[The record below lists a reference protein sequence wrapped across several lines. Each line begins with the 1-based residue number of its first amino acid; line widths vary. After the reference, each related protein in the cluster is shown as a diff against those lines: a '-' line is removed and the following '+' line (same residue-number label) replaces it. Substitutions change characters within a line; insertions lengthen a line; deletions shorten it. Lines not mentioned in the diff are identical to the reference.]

1 MRKWKR
7 GALATAASLIAVLIA
22 GAVIAQNVNVYTEQ
36 GGDRMVVGSG
46 GSLDVASGGEIDI
59 ESGGSLKIA
68 GTAISSTAAELNEY
82 SLSVELDTL
91 CTASSAWVVAPHAGD
106 VVKIYTVID
115 GAIATSDV
123 VITPQIGGTNITNGA
138 ITVANASSAAGDVD
152 SSTPTAAN
160 TVTAGQAIEFE
171 TDGACVNAIKTEI
184 SVLIS
189 R

>member
-91 CTASSAWVVAPHAGD
+91 CTCLL
-106 VVKIYTVID
+106 Y
-115 GAIATSDV
+115 TSD
-123 VITPQIGGTNITNGA
+123 
-138 ITVANASSAAGDVD
+138 AAD
-152 SSTPTAAN
+152 
-160 TVTAGQAIEFE
+160 E
-171 TDGACVNAIKTEI
+171 
-184 SVLIS
+184 
-189 R
+189 